1 MATRDW
7 KPWLVVQVDWQIEH
21 SPIVALVESKR
32 LLGGNN
38 FALEFFSPFS
48 VIVRSLLL
56 TYFARPISEGVNQ
69 FISPPQK
76 EGMLVS
82 GVPPLTTEATSE
94 IVDSFHPA
102 LFSKMIWLSPLIR
115 DSISVLDTLVEKM
128 FYPSDGQ
135 LSLKFKENNQQWEQ
149 HFLKDV
155 VINFSQRNKSQ
166 TQYPMCSVTN
176 DLGFVPQ
183 SERFEERDMIGEN
196 ISSYKIVNKG
206 DFAYNPARINVG
218 SIAKYEGDKPC
229 MISSLY
235 VCFRPKSEM
244 SSEWL
249 RHLLKSKRMIYNYNL
264 FGEGGVRIYLFFP
277 NFGRIK
283 ISVPPLEEQEKIATV
298 ISTIEQKISVENS
311 ILNKMN
317 TQKSFLLTKMFI

>member
-1 MATRDW
+1 M
-7 KPWLVVQVDWQIEH
+7 
-21 SPIVALVESKR
+21 
-32 LLGGNN
+32 
-38 FALEFFSPFS
+38 
-48 VIVRSLLL
+48 
-56 TYFARPISEGVNQ
+56 
-69 FISPPQK
+69 
-76 EGMLVS
+76 
-82 GVPPLTTEATSE
+82 
-94 IVDSFHPA
+94 
-102 LFSKMIWLSPLIR
+102 
-115 DSISVLDTLVEKM
+115 EKM

-135 LSLKFKENNQQWEQ
+135 LSLKFKGNNQQWEE

-183 SERFEERDMIGEN
+183 SERFEERDMIGED

-218 SIAKYEGDKPC
+218 SIAKYEGNKPC

-235 VCFRPKSEM
+235 VCFRPKSEI

-283 ISVPPLEEQEKIATV
+283 INVPPLEEQEKIATV

-311 ILNKMN
+311 ILNKGGFY
-317 TQKSFLLTKMFI
+317 QFHFLFLA

>member
-1 MATRDW
+1 MLHYDLMLT
-7 KPWLVVQVDWQIEH
+7 LMI
-21 SPIVALVESKR
+21 
-32 LLGGNN
+32 
-38 FALEFFSPFS
+38 FSIKKS
-48 VIVRSLLL
+48 AVWS
-56 TYFARPISEGVNQ
+56 
-69 FISPPQK
+69 
-76 EGMLVS
+76 
-82 GVPPLTTEATSE
+82 
-94 IVDSFHPA
+94 
-102 LFSKMIWLSPLIR
+102 IWSNA
-115 DSISVLDTLVEKM
+115 TLVERM

-135 LSLKFKENNQQWEQ
+135 SSLRLKGYNQQWKQ

-155 VINFSQRNKSQ
+155 VINFSQKNKSQ
-166 TQYPMCSVTN
+166 TQYPMYSVTN

-183 SERFEERDMIGEN
+183 SEKFEERSMIGED

-218 SIAKYEGDKPC
+218 SIAKYDGGKPC

-235 VCFRPKSEM
+235 VCFRPKIEM
-244 SSEWL
+244 SPEWL
-249 RHLLKSKRMIYNYNL
+249 HHLLKSQRMIYNYNL

-283 ISVPPLEEQEKIATV
+283 INVPPLEEQEKIAIV
-298 ISTIEQKISVENS
+298 ISAIEQKISVENS